1 MKSGE
6 GERTV
11 TGWTAG
17 RTAGR
22 LVARLSHRVWGKTGR
37 AASRATRS
45 LHSRNFRLYFT
56 GQGISLVGT
65 WMQRVAMG
73 WLVYRLT
80 GSAWMLGLVGFAGR
94 IPTLA
99 LAPFAGVA
107 ADRWDRRRILYATQ
121 SLSLLQAVALAAL
134 VLSGTVEV
142 WHVLA
147 LATFLGVLDSFDIPA
162 RQSFFVQLIDDPADL
177 GNAIALNSSVFNVAR
192 LIGPSVAGV
201 LIALVG
207 EGWVFALNGFTYF
220 SMLLALLLMRV
231 RAVEPSDSTGGVL
244 SNLRE
249 GFAFAWNYPAIRA
262 VLVLI
267 TTVSFFAVP
276 FAVLMPVFA
285 TDVLG
290 GGPGTLGILMTAQG
304 VGALAGALFLAAR
317 GTTTG
322 LGPLIALAATLF
334 GGGLVLFGMSSSLW
348 LSLPV
353 LAVAGFG
360 LMVQSAASNTFL
372 QSSVGEAMRGRIM
385 SLYTMAFIGTL
396 PLGSLYAGW
405 LADRVGAQ
413 ATVMLGGLV
422 ALGAAEV
429 FRRQLPVLRRDVQ
442 LRRARASAAA
452 AGSAG

>member
-1 MKSGE
+1 MAAA
-6 GERTV
+6 RTG
-11 TGWTAG
+11 T
-17 RTAGR
+17 
-22 LVARLSHRVWGKTGR
+22 L
-37 AASRATRS
+37 AAVRRATRS
-45 LHSRNFRLYFT
+45 LRARNFRLYFT
-56 GQGISLVGT
+56 GQGISLIGT

-80 GSAWMLGLVGFAGR
+80 GSALVLGMVGFAGR

-107 ADRWDRRRILYATQ
+107 ADRWDRRRILYVTQ
-121 SLSLLQAVALAAL
+121 SLSMVQAIVLAAL
-134 VLSGTVEV
+134 VLSGAVQV

-162 RQSFFVQLIDDPADL
+162 RQSLFVQLIDRPEDL
-177 GNAIALNSSVFNVAR
+177 GNAIALNSSVFNIAR

-207 EGWVFALNGFTYF
+207 EGWVFALNGLTYF

-231 RAVEPSDSTGGVL
+231 RTATSSSGDGGVL
-244 SNLRE
+244 ANLRE
-249 GFAFAWNYPAIRA
+249 GFGFAWRFPAIRA
-262 VLVLI
+262 VLLLI

-317 GTTTG
+317 ESSTG
-322 LGPLIALAATLF
+322 MGPIIGLAATLF
-334 GGGLVLFGMSSSLW
+334 GGGLVLFGASSSLW
-348 LSLPV
+348 LSLPL

-372 QSSVGEAMRGRIM
+372 QSIVGESMRGRIM

-405 LADRVGAQ
+405 MAEHVGAQ
-413 ATVMLGGLV
+413 ATVILGGV
-422 ALGAAEV
+422 IALAAAGI
-429 FRRQLPVLRRDVQ
+429 FRTQLPVLRRDVRA
-442 LRRARASAAA
+442 RRARGKAARA
-452 AGSAG
+452 PA